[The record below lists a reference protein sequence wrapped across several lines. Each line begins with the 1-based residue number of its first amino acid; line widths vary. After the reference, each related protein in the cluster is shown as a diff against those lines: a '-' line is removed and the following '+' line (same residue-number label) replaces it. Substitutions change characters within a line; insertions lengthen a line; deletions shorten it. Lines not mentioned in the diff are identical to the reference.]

1 MSYYFQLAQQHQQS
15 LQSNSSTPQ
24 QPQQQQQQPQQQQVI
39 DLILAND
46 ITMIYSDTVP
56 TASCAGR
63 WRSADHHREP
73 GTTPA
78 GSVPA
83 SGDPAAASADEPEPG
98 CPASARWYSDCPTD
112 HLLFTY
118 YSGGI
123 QIVQQII
130 GPDGGIQQIPIQ
142 LNEQQLQLIRAQ
154 MIGQTNSY

>member
-1 MSYYFQLAQQHQQS
+1 
-15 LQSNSSTPQ
+15 
-24 QPQQQQQQPQQQQVI
+24 
-39 DLILAND
+39 
-46 ITMIYSDTVP
+46 MIYSDSVP
-56 TASCAGR
+56 AASCAGR

-98 CPASARWYSDCPTD
+98 CPASARWDTDCSAD
-112 HLLFTY
+112 HLLLLLLLLS
-118 YSGGI
+118 SGGI

-154 MIGQTNSY
+154 MIGEIIELVDESQKYVLIGSY

>member
-1 MSYYFQLAQQHQQS
+1 
-15 LQSNSSTPQ
+15 
-24 QPQQQQQQPQQQQVI
+24 
-39 DLILAND
+39 
-46 ITMIYSDTVP
+46 MIYSDSVP
-56 TASCAGR
+56 AASCAGR

-83 SGDPAAASADEPEPG
+83 SGDPAAASTDEPEPG
-98 CPASARWYSDCPTD
+98 CPASARWDTDCSAD
-112 HLLFTY
+112 HLLLFTY